1 MWSGWTDSNKRY
13 LSLVLS
19 VSSTGV
25 ISDTGAENNNK
36 RGKTWIMLHLK
47 MLTWNENTFY
57 QACGAS
63 HLTSKAVG
71 KNKKNKNW
79 HNRGMILLDLYTFD
93 FHLLCFLCPQFEIY
107 NQNNI
112 AAVPFLIENN
122 TQLRTFPLWWINV
135 LFWWNWWKT
144 STFYI

>member
-1 MWSGWTDSNKRY
+1 MKILFTRPAG
-13 LSLVLS
+13 LPISLLKQL
-19 VSSTGV
+19 
-25 ISDTGAENNNK
+25 EK
-36 RGKTWIMLHLK
+36 KQKT
-47 MLTWNENTFY
+47 
-57 QACGAS
+57 
-63 HLTSKAVG
+63 
-71 KNKKNKNW
+71 NW

-135 LFWWNWWKT
+135 LF
-144 STFYI
+144 